1 VQESPEQ
8 TLNTIAMLGRAYSLL
23 GFQIVDGVVGAGFPQ
38 KPSHSA
44 VFAQISPEGSRLTDL
59 ARGANVSPQAMG
71 ELVDELE
78 ELGYVERRPDP
89 TDRRAKLIVLT
100 DRGRDCIAAGISTIQ
115 GIEERIDQVLGP
127 PGHAE
132 LRRLLRALLATDR
145 SQVRHGQT
153 SGWAPSD

>member
-1 VQESPEQ
+1 MAVAQGPGS
-8 TLNTIAMLGRAYSLL
+8 TDLNTVAMLGRAYSLL

-44 VFAQISPEGSRLTDL
+44 VFAQIRMEGSRLTDL
-59 ARGANVSPQAMG
+59 ARGANITPQAMG

-100 DRGRDCIAAGISTIQ
+100 ERGKACIAAGISTIE
-115 GIEERIDQVLGP
+115 GIEERISETLGER
-127 PGHAE
+127 GHRQ
-132 LRRLLRALLATDR
+132 LRSLLTKLLEAD
-145 SQVRHGQT
+145 
-153 SGWAPSD
+153 